1 MLVPD
6 LVKEVE
12 KGATFGVFYFTSFQ
26 DVASTVMYLQQKLHT
41 PWIDLRVNDIHDLIA
56 YLPNFSLQFRHQTN
70 NLLVMALYQMCSFS
84 TIPAIRDE
92 CRVREEGMVLC
103 TRGALSGMSAG

>member
-12 KGATFGVFYFTSFQ
+12 EGA
-26 DVASTVMYLQQKLHT
+26 
-41 PWIDLRVNDIHDLIA
+41 
-56 YLPNFSLQFRHQTN
+56 
-70 NLLVMALYQMCSFS
+70 S

-92 CRVREEGMVLC
+92 CRVGEEGMVLC